1 MGAEN
6 VTIFRIVL
14 RIPWHILLVA
24 GVLVTVGAL
33 ALYSASEGSWTPW
46 AGKHAVRGAVGA
58 AMVLVLA
65 FIDFRI
71 LRIWA
76 YPVYL
81 LSIVVLIVLLG
92 IGGGGGVARWINIGG
107 FTFQPSEPTKIAVL
121 LALARYFDS
130 QPLDKMR
137 SILTYLPPLVMIIVP
152 FILVVEQPDL
162 GTALALALGS
172 LTLLSVSYTHL
183 TLPTK

>member
-1 MGAEN
+1 MAAEN
-6 VTIFRIVL
+6 VTIFRTVL

-92 IGGGGGVARWINIGG
+92 IGGGGGVALRD
-107 FTFQPSEPTKIAVL
+107 FRPRDFDD
-121 LALARYFDS
+121 AR
-130 QPLDKMR
+130 
-137 SILTYLPPLVMIIVP
+137 
-152 FILVVEQPDL
+152 
-162 GTALALALGS
+162 
-172 LTLLSVSYTHL
+172 
-183 TLPTK
+183 

>member
-1 MGAEN
+1 M
-6 VTIFRIVL
+6 
-14 RIPWHILLVA
+14 
-24 GVLVTVGAL
+24 
-33 ALYSASEGSWTPW
+33 
-46 AGKHAVRGAVGA
+46 
-58 AMVLVLA
+58 
-65 FIDFRI
+65 
-71 LRIWA
+71 
-76 YPVYL
+76 
-81 LSIVVLIVLLG
+81 LIVLLG

-172 LTLLSVSYTHL
+172 LTLLFVAGLPWRYILVSLIGLVAAVPLLWSQLHL
-183 TLPTK
+183 SLIHI